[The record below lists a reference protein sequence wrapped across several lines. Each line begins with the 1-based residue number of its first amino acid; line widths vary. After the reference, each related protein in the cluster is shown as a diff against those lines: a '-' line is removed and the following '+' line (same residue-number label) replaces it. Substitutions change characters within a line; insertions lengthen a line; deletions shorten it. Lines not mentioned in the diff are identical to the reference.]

1 MRPPASRGAHRGAG
15 AEEATGGAERAGAR
29 AARPGVPRRRG
40 PEAMEQEKYLP
51 ELMAEKDSLDPSFV
65 HAMRLLADGKTAL
78 PPAAAQ
84 RPRGAP
90 PGRRSPSPVRSAGR
104 GPPPWVGARRPG
116 RGVSE
121 ETRVRGRAAGSAG
134 RRRCGRAPRQPWRWG
149 RPAGA
154 RSAECSLGRA
164 GTRGARGDARWRAA
178 AGGGAVRPEPAVGL
192 GWGSP
197 GPREPV

>member
-84 RPRGAP
+84 RPRGVP
-90 PGRRSPSPVRSAGR
+90 PARRSSSPVRSAGR
-104 GPPPWVGARRPG
+104 GPPPGSALGGSGGA
-116 RGVSE
+116 SA
-121 ETRVRGRAAGSAG
+121 TKLGSAG
-134 RRRCGRAPRQPWRWG
+134 GRRA
-149 RPAGA
+149 RPG
-154 RSAECSLGRA
+154 
-164 GTRGARGDARWRAA
+164 
-178 AGGGAVRPEPAVGL
+178 GGGAAALPASLGAGNGRRAPAPPSAASAGRGRGERGATRAGGQRQVAGLCAPEPAVGL